1 MKDVFLKGMTYGWG
15 SKRGEYRTE
24 YAEDSMRKLAET
36 GSEWI
41 ALSFWTWQD
50 TVHSTEIHYDYGY
63 TVTDRDLAHAVQ
75 LAKQLG
81 LKVCLK

>member
-1 MKDVFLKGMTYGWG
+1 MKNVFLKGMTYGWG

-41 ALSFWTWQD
+41 ALSFGHGKTLCIQQKF
-50 TVHSTEIHYDYGY
+50 IMI
-63 TVTDRDLAHAVQ
+63 TVTR
-75 LAKQLG
+75 
-81 LKVCLK
+81 